1 VPEKVSLP
9 SQIEQL
15 EASIAELEKAG
26 DPENPLLKSLKVKAS
41 ALRAQ
46 QEKDDFNVSV
56 GELLGKPWK
65 L

>member
-1 VPEKVSLP
+1 MPEKLDLP

-15 EASIAELEKAG
+15 EASIAELEKKG
-26 DPENPLLKSLKVKAS
+26 DPENPLLKSLKLKAS
-41 ALRAQ
+41 TLRSQ

-56 GELLGKPWK
+56 RDLLGRPWK